1 MIRASNGQIREREWW
16 ICGGGL
22 LLGGYVS
29 GPTLPAA
36 ATAVLANTEGANILR
51 RNSDDVGWEYG
62 VLVDANKGKV
72 KCKLCDKVHTKKR
85 NRLTTV
91 RLNKLVYIQ
100 FNSKLINK
108 KEKIKSKKI
117 SDVLLSNDTTEAQG
131 FLHENG
137 DDCAL
142 VVYRD
147 EEDEMEGTGIPWSV
161 IGDAVGAEEQLE
173 LRRSAR
179 VGQLYEGEEFDSEE
193 QFDEDED
200 DYVEP
205 Y

>member
-1 MIRASNGQIREREWW
+1 M
-16 ICGGGL
+16 
-22 LLGGYVS
+22 
-29 GPTLPAA
+29 
-36 ATAVLANTEGANILR
+36 
-51 RNSDDVGWEYG
+51 
-62 VLVDANKGKV
+62 
-72 KCKLCDKVHTKKR
+72 
-85 NRLTTV
+85 
-91 RLNKLVYIQ
+91 
-100 FNSKLINK
+100 
-108 KEKIKSKKI
+108 
-117 SDVLLSNDTTEAQG
+117 SNDTTEAQG

-142 VVYRD
+142 VVYSN
-147 EEDEMEGTGIPWSV
+147 EEEEMEGIGIPWSV

-179 VGQLYEGEEFDSEE
+179 VRQLYEGEEFDSEKE

>member
-1 MIRASNGQIREREWW
+1 M
-16 ICGGGL
+16 
-22 LLGGYVS
+22 
-29 GPTLPAA
+29 
-36 ATAVLANTEGANILR
+36 
-51 RNSDDVGWEYG
+51 
-62 VLVDANKGKV
+62 
-72 KCKLCDKVHTKKR
+72 
-85 NRLTTV
+85 
-91 RLNKLVYIQ
+91 VYIQ

-142 VVYRD
+142 VVYSD
-147 EEDEMEGTGIPWSV
+147 GEEEMEGTRIPWSV

-179 VGQLYEGEEFDSEE
+179 VRELYEEEFEFEE
-193 QFDEDED
+193 EEFDEDEN
-200 DYVEP
+200 DYVMDEP

>member
-1 MIRASNGQIREREWW
+1 M
-16 ICGGGL
+16 
-22 LLGGYVS
+22 
-29 GPTLPAA
+29 
-36 ATAVLANTEGANILR
+36 
-51 RNSDDVGWEYG
+51 
-62 VLVDANKGKV
+62 
-72 KCKLCDKVHTKKR
+72 
-85 NRLTTV
+85 
-91 RLNKLVYIQ
+91 VYIQ

-142 VVYRD
+142 VVYTD

-179 VGQLYEGEEFDSEE
+179 VRQLYEGEEFDSEE
-193 QFDEDED
+193 EEFDEDED